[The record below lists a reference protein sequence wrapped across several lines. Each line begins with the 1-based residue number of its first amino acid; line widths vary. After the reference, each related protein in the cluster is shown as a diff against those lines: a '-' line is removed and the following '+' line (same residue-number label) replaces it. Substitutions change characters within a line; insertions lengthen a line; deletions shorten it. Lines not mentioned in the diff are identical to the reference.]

1 MHEDEDV
8 SALQEKVDINTTNL
22 RVEMQTLSRL
32 PATNALLFSFKTY
45 LTPVTEVK
53 AQGQGPAFADAIEG
67 LAKGNAPGM
76 WRYKAAI
83 RWGPPVCE
91 YLRS

>member
-1 MHEDEDV
+1 
-8 SALQEKVDINTTNL
+8 
-22 RVEMQTLSRL
+22 MQTLSRL
-32 PATNALLFSFKTY
+32 PKTNALLFSFKTY

-53 AQGQGPAFADAIEG
+53 AHGSGPAFADAIEG

-83 RWGPPVCE
+83 RWGPPVVE